1 MKKKVNVSLFL
12 ISFSVFLYQV
22 CLLRIL
28 SISDFYHFAF
38 LIVSV
43 ALLGF
48 GISGSFLYFFINKIS
63 DPRVCYMIFSAGFSV
78 SIILSFLVI
87 NLVPFDSF
95 KIAWELKQLFYLFIY
110 YLFLIAP
117 FFFGGCFIG
126 YVFYN
131 LEKPSLTYFFNL
143 IGSAAGALAF
153 LALLPVTGKTGVIL
167 LASILGIVSLIIL
180 TSKAYAKIFVSLS
193 AVFVIVVLI
202 LCIFSP
208 QIWDIRISPYKSLAA
223 VLRYP
228 DSELVYSSENSSAK
242 IDIVKSENIKSAP
255 GISLKYQDVPPTQL
269 GLTVDADNL
278 SPMTRYSKEK
288 LDFLNFLPQSLFFS
302 LKRDYKNILIVEPG
316 GGLDVLASEYLVDA
330 NIYVVQNNVLITE
343 ALKGDFSSYT
353 GNIYNR
359 KNVTIINDSIRNF
372 SKITDKKFDLI
383 ILSLS
388 DSYHPISSGA
398 YSLNEN
404 YLYTKESLADLIK
417 ITDSKGIVAVT
428 RWVQF
433 PPSEN
438 LKILST
444 FIESIEDT
452 GIKDITDKIF
462 AFRSWSTFT
471 TMFSKT
477 SFSSKEADTLKQ
489 KTGSLNYD
497 LVYYEG
503 MKIEEANKYNKLDEP
518 YFHKYFKKI
527 LEGNNQQRLSFYD
540 QYYFNIKPAS
550 DNNPYFYNFFKFRQ
564 VPDIVKYFGK
574 STQPFGGGGYL
585 ILIAALVISII
596 LSALLILFPLRI
608 KNIKLE
614 LKGNYP
620 YLIYFLSI
628 GLGFF
633 FIELPFIQKF
643 ILILGKPAYSLSVI
657 LFSIMLFA
665 GIGSFVTSRYRV
677 NINWVV
683 LLLFGY
689 VILFVFTFMHLSS
702 FMLSRVLWQ
711 RFLLTV
717 LLVMPAG
724 FLMGMPFPLGIAR
737 AKVEKPNIVPWL
749 WAINGCASVIGS
761 IAAVIVSLHLGFL
774 VVIGISGL
782 LYISAMVAYRYFNI

>member
-63 DPRVCYMIFSAGFSV
+63 NPRVCYIIFSAGFSV

-153 LALLPVTGKTGVIL
+153 LVLLPATGKTGVIL

-180 TSKAYAKIFVSLS
+180 TSKGYAKILVLFST
-193 AVFVIVVLI
+193 VFVIVVFL
-202 LCIFSP
+202 LCIFFP
-208 QIWDIRISPYKSLAA
+208 QIWDIRISPYKSLATA
-223 VLRYP
+223 LRYP
-228 DSELVYSSENSSAK
+228 DSELAYSSENSSAK

-255 GISLKYQDVPPTQL
+255 GISLKYQDVPPPQL

-278 SPMTRYSKEK
+278 SPITKYSKER
-288 LDFLNFLPQSLFFS
+288 LDFLDFLPQSLFFG
-302 LKRDYKNILIVEPG
+302 LGRDYENILIVEPG
-316 GGLDVLASEYLVDA
+316 GGLDVLASEYFVGS

-343 ALKGDFSSYT
+343 ALKGYFSSYS
-353 GNIYNR
+353 GDIYN
-359 KNVTIINDSIRNF
+359 KENITVINDSIRNF

-417 ITDSKGIVAVT
+417 IADNKGIVAVT

-444 FIESIEDT
+444 FIESIEDA

-477 SFSSKEADTLKQ
+477 SFSSKEAGTLKQ

-540 QYYFNIKPAS
+540 QYYFNIEPTS

-596 LSALLILFPLRI
+596 LSALLILFPLRV
-608 KNIKLE
+608 KNIRLR

-677 NINWVV
+677 NINWTIPI
-683 LLLFGY
+683 LFVY
-689 VILFVFTFMHLSS
+689 VILFVFTFRHLSS

-782 LYISAMVAYRYFNI
+782 LYISAMVA